1 MENTKMKLSIIVPV
15 YNVADYLP
23 KCLDSL
29 LAQDLS
35 QNEYEIIVVNDGS
48 TDNSGEIAQQ
58 YADKDA
64 NITLINQANQGLSG
78 ARNTGIKHAKGEY
91 IQFVDSDDYLEK
103 NVLGGL
109 LRQVEKDALDVLRFK
124 YQNVRINNESKE
136 YEIFKPYKSD
146 SFLFDDY
153 SSKVTDG
160 VSFLNER
167 FGTACYAWAFILK
180 RDILN
185 NCIFKQGIYFEDTE
199 WTPRMILKAERI
211 ASSDTIVYNYLM
223 REGSITKAIN
233 KDKQRKVVEDKIKL
247 IDSLLE
253 HSNGLEDKSWFERM
267 IAGTVLSTIGC
278 IAADF
283 YEERKKY
290 LKELKQRNIFPL
302 SYNKT
307 TKETKRKL
315 QLINFSPR
323 LYCWMIYVKN
333 YRK

>member
-1 MENTKMKLSIIVPV
+1 MKISIIVPI
-15 YNVADYLP
+15 YNVADYLA

-29 LAQDLS
+29 LAQDLP

-48 TDNSGEIAQQ
+48 TDNSGDIAQQ
-58 YADKDA
+58 YADKYE
-64 NITLINQANQGLSG
+64 NITLINQENQGLSG

-91 IQFVDSDDYLEK
+91 IQFVDSDDFLEE

-109 LRQVEKDALDVLRFK
+109 MKQVEEDNLDVLRFK
-124 YQNVRINNESKE
+124 YQNVRINNKSNE
-136 YEIFKPYKSD
+136 YEVFKPYKSD
-146 SFLFDDY
+146 SFLFDNY
-153 SSKVTDG
+153 SSCVTDG
-160 VSFLNER
+160 VTFLNER
-167 FGTACYAWAFILK
+167 FGTACYAVMFIIRK
-180 RDILN
+180 IILE

-199 WTPRMILKAERI
+199 WTPRMILKSKRI

-223 REGSITKAIN
+223 REGSITKAVN

-253 HSNGLEDKSWFERM
+253 HSKELQNKSWFERM

-283 YEERKKY
+283 YDERKKY
-290 LKELKQRNIFPL
+290 LHELKQRNIFPL
-302 SYNKT
+302 SYSKT
-307 TKETKRKL
+307 TKEAKRKL
-315 QLINFSPR
+315 QLINISTSIFCWI
-323 LYCWMIYVKN
+323 LYMKN

>member
-1 MENTKMKLSIIVPV
+1 MRLSIIVPV
-15 YNVADYLP
+15 YNVADYLA

-29 LAQDLS
+29 LAQNLP

-58 YADKDA
+58 YADKYA
-64 NITLINQANQGLSG
+64 NITLINQSNQGLSG
-78 ARNTGIKHAKGEY
+78 ARNTGIKHANGEY
-91 IQFVDSDDYLEK
+91 IQFVDSDDYLEE

-109 LRQVEKDALDVLRFK
+109 MKQVEDDDLDVLRFK

-136 YEIFKPYKSD
+136 YEIFQPYKS
-146 SFLFDDY
+146 SPYLYDDY
-153 SSKVTDG
+153 SSFVIDG

-167 FGTACYAWAFILK
+167 LGTACYAVMFIIRK
-180 RDILN
+180 TILD
-185 NCIFKQGIYFEDTE
+185 NCVFKQGIYFEDTE
-199 WTPRMILKAERI
+199 WTPRMILKSQRI

-233 KDKQRKVVEDKIKL
+233 RDKQRKIVEDKIKL

-253 HSNGLEDKSWFERM
+253 NSNGLENKSWFERM
-267 IAGTVLSTIGC
+267 MAGTVLSTIGC
-278 IAADF
+278 ISADF
-283 YEERKKY
+283 YDERKKY
-290 LKELKQRNIFPL
+290 LKELKQRNIYPL

-307 TKETKRKL
+307 TNETKRKL
-315 QLINFSPR
+315 QLINFSPS

>member
-1 MENTKMKLSIIVPV
+1 MKLSIIVPV

-29 LAQDLS
+29 LAQNLP

-48 TDNSGEIAQQ
+48 TDNSGDIAQQ
-58 YADKDA
+58 YADKYA
-64 NITLINQANQGLSG
+64 NITLINQTNQGLSG
-78 ARNTGIKHAKGEY
+78 ARNTGIKQAKGDY
-91 IQFVDSDDYLEK
+91 IQFVDSDDYLEE

-109 LRQVEKDALDVLRFK
+109 MKQVVKDNLDVLRFK
-124 YQNVRINNESKE
+124 YQNVRINNESNE

-153 SSKVTDG
+153 SPKVTDG
-160 VSFLNER
+160 VTFLNKR
-167 FGTACYAWAFILK
+167 FGTACYAVMFII
-180 RDILN
+180 RTNILD
-185 NCIFKQGIYFEDTE
+185 NCTFKSDIYFEDTE
-199 WTPRMILKAERI
+199 WTPRMLLKAERI
-211 ASSDTIVYNYLM
+211 ASSDTIEYNYLM
-223 REGSITKAIN
+223 REGSITKAVN
-233 KDKQRKVVEDKIKL
+233 RDKQRKVVEDKIRL

-253 HSNGLEDKSWFERM
+253 HSKDLENKSWFERM

-283 YEERKKY
+283 YNERKKY
-290 LKELKQRNIFPL
+290 LKELKQRNIYPL

-307 TKETKRKL
+307 TKGTKRKL
-315 QLINFSPR
+315 QLINFSPS
-323 LYCWMIYVKN
+323 LYCWLIHMKN

>member
-1 MENTKMKLSIIVPV
+1 MKLSIIVPV

-29 LAQDLS
+29 LAQDLP
-35 QNEYEIIVVNDGS
+35 QNEYEIVVVNDGS

-58 YADKDA
+58 YADKYP
-64 NITLINQANQGLSG
+64 NITLTHQANQGLSG
-78 ARNTGIKHAKGEY
+78 ARNAGIKQAKGEY
-91 IQFVDSDDYLEK
+91 IQFVDSDDYLE
-103 NVLGGL
+103 NDVLSGL
-109 LRQVEKDALDVLRFK
+109 IKQIEKDDLDVLRFK
-124 YQNVRINNESKE
+124 YQNVRINNASKE
-136 YEIFKPYKSD
+136 YEIFQPYKSD

-153 SSKVTDG
+153 SSSVTNG
-160 VSFLNER
+160 NSFLKER
-167 FGTACYAWAFILK
+167 FGTACYAVMFIIRK
-180 RDILN
+180 SILD

-199 WTPRMILKAERI
+199 WTPRMILRSQRI
-211 ASSDTIVYNYLM
+211 ASTDTIVYNYLM

-233 KDKQRKVVEDKIKL
+233 RDKQRKVVEDKIKL

-283 YEERKKY
+283 YDERKKY

-315 QLINFSPR
+315 QLINFSPS
-323 LYCWMIYVKN
+323 LYCWLIYMKN

>member
-1 MENTKMKLSIIVPV
+1 MKLSIIVPV

-29 LAQDLS
+29 LVQDLP

-48 TDNSGEIAQQ
+48 TDNSGNIAQQ
-58 YADKDA
+58 YADKYA

-78 ARNTGIKHAKGEY
+78 ARNTGINHAKGDY
-91 IQFVDSDDYLEK
+91 IQFVDSDDYLEE

-109 LRQVEKDALDVLRFK
+109 MTQVEKDNLDVLRFK

-136 YEIFKPYKSD
+136 YEVFKPYKLD
-146 SFLFDDY
+146 SFLFDNF
-153 SSKVTDG
+153 SSSVTDG
-160 VSFLNER
+160 ISFLNER
-167 FGTACYAWAFILK
+167 FGTACYAVMFIIRK
-180 RDILN
+180 TILD

-199 WTPRMILKAERI
+199 WTPRMIIKAERI
-211 ASSDTIVYNYLM
+211 ASSDAIVYNYLM

-267 IAGTVLSTIGC
+267 IASTVLSLLTMISVKVN
-278 IAADF
+278 DEKS
-283 YEERKKY
+283 YVLDTLNKMNVY
-290 LKELKQRNIFPL
+290 PL
-302 SYNKT
+302 STLHNSSSAIK
-307 TKETKRKL
+307 KIK
-315 QLINFSPR
+315 LINFSPK
-323 LYCWMIYVKN
+323 LFCFLVGFKN
-333 YRK
+333 R